1 MHCVVVAVRDV
12 AVVVGS
18 FKVKITAERVD
29 WRLAL
34 HFPTVPAGAAV
45 GVGIVG
51 RATVLER
58 GHGGCVVVLVKKE
71 MTTIKLGFA
80 GNASGNHENILECLS
95 NPDFEPVLRMLGVV
109 PKSPFPVSSIFS
121 LVLLLLCL
129 LASLS
134 LTTLTKLQFSVVGE
148 LYKSIKSKA
157 NGGVLQSLKSTGRA
171 KKNTGTLVHLVGVDI
186 DR

>member
-12 AVVVGS
+12 AVVVGC
-18 FKVKITAERVD
+18 FKVKIAAERVD

-34 HFPTVPAGAAV
+34 HFSTVPAGAAV

-95 NPDFEPVLRMLGVV
+95 SPDFEPVLGMLGVIG
-109 PKSPFPVSSIFS
+109 SQVSIPSEQYLFS
-121 LVLLLLCL
+121 STFNAIL

-134 LTTLTKLQFSVVGE
+134 LTTPTKLQFLVVGE

-157 NGGVLQSLKSTGRA
+157 NGGVLQQA
-171 KKNTGTLVHLVGVDI
+171 HLSI
-186 DR
+186 WLELI

>member
-12 AVVVGS
+12 AVVVGC
-18 FKVKITAERVD
+18 FKVKIAAERVD

-109 PKSPFPVSSIFS
+109 IGSKVSIHVVCVFYE
-121 LVLLLLCL
+121 VFCDKWI
-129 LASLS
+129 ASNNGVHS
-134 LTTLTKLQFSVVGE
+134 DHVCVVSGY
-148 LYKSIKSKA
+148 LIVK
-157 NGGVLQSLKSTGRA
+157 
-171 KKNTGTLVHLVGVDI
+171 
-186 DR
+186 